1 MTNLLKILSAFA
13 AVLVFAAA
21 CATTEP
27 EPEPILEP
35 EPEPMMEDVSATLG
49 QSCGGATGLAC
60 GFGEFC
66 QKATGACDFAS
77 AEGVCVA
84 VPDIV
89 PTDFNPVCGCDGKTY
104 SNDAAAVA
112 AGVNI
117 AYEGDCA
124 S

>member
-1 MTNLLKILSAFA
+1 MTDFLKLMGSIVA
-13 AVLVFAAA
+13 ALVLVSA

-27 EPEPILEP
+27 EPIAEP
-35 EPEPMMEDVSATLG
+35 EPEPVFEDVSATLG
-49 QSCGGATGLAC
+49 QSCGGATGLTC

-84 VPDIV
+84 VPDLV

-104 SNDAAAVA
+104 SNDSAAVA
-112 AGVNI
+112 AGVNV
-117 AYEGDCA
+117 AYEGDC
-124 S
+124 SS